1 MVGPSVWPWEP
12 RAKVGWRSRSLEHGG
27 WLDIFTWAL
36 MSREQQLWSR
46 CPSLEWMMESGRSC
60 VDDSE
65 KRGRG
70 VEKDGMEIQGQG
82 FLHEGGY
89 TGIKLM
95 NTRVWSEKS
104 RILGSLPPT
113 AQLWLCG
120 LHTGPIS
127 RSPSHLRMLKF
138 SWGSYFRCLLLL
150 WVFLITVLSLSGT
163 SNIHTVTHFYHSLF
177 IHLLF
182 IFTITQLS
190 RHKSPIPTCKH
201 ILKWFGDLGMGPAWS
216 SHGHNCAMGGKL
228 SRILLCSDHGAYQ
241 SESNVSK
248 SLLGHYRFYKSISE
262 VPSFQDVM
270 EKVNLS
276 AQLCVFY

>member
-1 MVGPSVWPWEP
+1 M
-12 RAKVGWRSRSLEHGG
+12 
-27 WLDIFTWAL
+27 FTWAL

-46 CPSLEWMMESGRSC
+46 CPSLEWMESGRSC

-65 KRGRG
+65 KRGRERWHG
-70 VEKDGMEIQGQG
+70 
-82 FLHEGGY
+82 
-89 TGIKLM
+89 
-95 NTRVWSEKS
+95 NPRTRVFTWGWIQWNQVDEHKGLVWEKQDPGEFAS
-104 RILGSLPPT
+104 HGTAVAVWAPYRSHIKVSKPFKNVKILLRLLFQIFAGS
-113 AQLWLCG
+113 
-120 LHTGPIS
+120 
-127 RSPSHLRMLKF
+127 M
-138 SWGSYFRCLLLL
+138 
-150 WVFLITVLSLSGT
+150 SLSHP
-163 SNIHTVTHFYHSLF
+163 SSFSFFLVPHTVIHFYHSLF

-190 RHKSPIPTCKH
+190 RHKNPIPTYKH
-201 ILKWFGDLGMGPAWS
+201 ILKWFGGLDMGPAWS
-216 SHGHNCAMGGKL
+216 SHSHSCAMGGKL

-241 SESNVSK
+241 LDPNVSK

>member
-1 MVGPSVWPWEP
+1 MAWKSKDKGFYMRVDT
-12 RAKVGWRSRSLEHGG
+12 LESS
-27 WLDIFTWAL
+27 WWA
-36 MSREQQLWSR
+36 
-46 CPSLEWMMESGRSC
+46 PGSGLRKAGSWGVCLLQHSCGC
-60 VDDSE
+60 VD
-65 KRGRG
+65 
-70 VEKDGMEIQGQG
+70 
-82 FLHEGGY
+82 
-89 TGIKLM
+89 
-95 NTRVWSEKS
+95 
-104 RILGSLPPT
+104 
-113 AQLWLCG
+113 

-163 SNIHTVTHFYHSLF
+163 SNIHTVIHFYHSLF

-190 RHKSPIPTCKH
+190 RHKSPIPTYKH
-201 ILKWFGDLGMGPAWS
+201 ILKWFGDLDMGPAWS
-216 SHGHNCAMGGKL
+216 SHGHSCAVGGKL

-241 SESNVSK
+241 LDSNMSK